1 MTPANPDPLPPPKTS
16 RRKTVLVSLLR
27 SATLYLSYHHYI
39 VPKGGI
45 ITREM
50 QRGLWMSIKNAYK
63 FGRLTVRTAA
73 GELKAHLPDT
83 KKPAFPTE
91 EKAGGNA
98 LPHNNAE

>member
-1 MTPANPDPLPPPKTS
+1 MTSANPPQKTS
-16 RRKTVLVSLLR
+16 RRKTVFVSLLR
-27 SATLYLSYHHYI
+27 GVTLYLSYQHLI
-39 VPKGGI
+39 VPKGNI

-73 GELKAHLPDT
+73 GEFKPLLSGT

-98 LPHNNAE
+98 LPGNNAE